1 MRILDNVNMK
11 KLKLHKR
18 LSLLTIVIGIAGIII
33 VGYVDDEPILLNPL
47 LIVIGIGW
55 YLIT

>member
-33 VGYVDDEPILLNPL
+33 VVMWMMNPSF
-47 LIVIGIGW
+47 
-55 YLIT
+55 